1 MVFKVVS
8 GVSANG
14 KSSSELWSSSET
26 INENISEAMNIDSLF
41 RAHYKNRFVPNCV
54 LVSHDKFSLLCI
66 VDL

>member
-26 INENISEAMNIDSLF
+26 INENISEAMNIDSSF
-41 RAHYKNRFVPNCV
+41 RAHYKNRFVPNWH
-54 LVSHDKFSLLCI
+54 LVRPKEVSLS
-66 VDL
+66 